1 MSNEPLGQTDAEHEE
16 YWGPGEWEEIEP
28 EFSPDTGGAA
38 VVSFEAD
45 ELDILFAA
53 CKISGE
59 ESLEFIKRAALERA
73 AELLEK
79 QPAAPAASS

>member
-1 MSNEPLGQTDAEHEE
+1 MSNEPLLQTDTEREE
-16 YWGPGEWEEIEP
+16 YPDVGDIRPV
-28 EFSPDTGGAA
+28 EFEFAEGIGGVAE
-38 VVSFEAD
+38 VDFEAD

-59 ESLEFIKRAALERA
+59 ESLQFIKRAALERA